1 MAHIKKPSQQPKA
14 YINPK
19 EILKAT
25 PQGPDAPREIDTQRR
40 TVEQN
45 IASSERKKVGANPEF
60 TTLFTKVSHYESSTR
75 ESDIENLRYTLEQL
89 RSEVRAIKAESSGL
103 TAEIESIEK
112 AVLQNLP
119 NSVGIYHVRYYELIL
134 RYLRNVRAKV
144 SEARTWL
151 MAVRTKK
158 ARGYAANSKT
168 KGSSY
173 SQSQELQVARSV
185 G

>member
-1 MAHIKKPSQQPKA
+1 MKKPSQKAKA

-19 EILKAT
+19 ETLQT
-25 PQGPDAPREIDTQRR
+25 VSQGPDVPREIDAQRR
-40 TVEQN
+40 TIEQN
-45 IASSERKKVGANPEF
+45 ITSQEKKKIGANPEF
-60 TTLFTKVSHYESSTR
+60 TTLYTKVSHYETSTR
-75 ESDIENLRYTLEQL
+75 ENDIENLRHTLEQL
-89 RSEVRAIKAESSGL
+89 RNEVRAIKAESDGL
-103 TAEIESIEK
+103 TSEVESIEK
-112 AVLQNLP
+112 AILQDLP
-119 NSVGIYHVRYYELIL
+119 NTVGIYHVRYYELIL

-173 SQSQELQVARSV
+173 SQSQELQLARSV